1 MTKIA
6 SALSDRLASV
16 VSAMGYEFIGGELD
30 GHGRG
35 GVLRLYIDSDKGVTL
50 DDCSRVSY
58 QVSAMLDVEDPIQ
71 GHYTLEVSS
80 PGLDRPL
87 FEVAHY
93 QKQIGN
99 RIKLRVCAKV
109 QNKRKFVG
117 VLLRVDGNDIHL
129 LVDEE
134 EVVLPFSTIEKANV
148 VADIR

>member
-6 SALSDRLASV
+6 STLHDRLAHL

-30 GHGRG
+30 GHGQG
-35 GVLRLYIDSDKGVTL
+35 GVLRLYIDSDKGITL

-58 QVSAMLDVEDPIQ
+58 QVSAMLDVEEPIQ
-71 GHYTLEVSS
+71 GHYNLEVSS

-87 FEVAHY
+87 FEIAHY

-109 QNKRKFVG
+109 HNRRKFIG
-117 VLLRVDGNDIHL
+117 VLLRVDENDIHL

-134 EVVLPFSTIEKANV
+134 ELVLPFSSIEKANV

>member
-6 SALSDRLASV
+6 STLHDRIASV
-16 VSAMGYEFIGGELD
+16 VNAMGYEFIGGELE
-30 GHGRG
+30 GHRRSGL
-35 GVLRLYIDSDKGVTL
+35 LRLYIDSEKGITL

-58 QVSAMLDVEDPIQ
+58 QISAMLDVEDPIQ

-93 QKQIGN
+93 QKQVGN
-99 RIKLRVCAKV
+99 RVKLRVCAPV
-109 QNKRKFVG
+109 QNKRKFIG

-129 LVDEE
+129 LVDSE
-134 EVVLPFSTIEKANV
+134 EVVLPFSVIEKANV
-148 VADIR
+148 VVDIR